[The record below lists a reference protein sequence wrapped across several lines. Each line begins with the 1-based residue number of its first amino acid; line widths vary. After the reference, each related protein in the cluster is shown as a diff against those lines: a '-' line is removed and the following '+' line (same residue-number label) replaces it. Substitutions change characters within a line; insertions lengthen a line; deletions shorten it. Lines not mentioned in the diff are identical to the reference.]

1 MVDVC
6 YIETIFSKV
15 YLLHYTKHLM
25 VDVMIGDIFL
35 VRGGSK
41 SSTAIVNAQ
50 KILYPKAKSSHVE
63 FYLGDGS
70 IIHSTGDNG
79 VHLAFL
85 LDELKDIKDEWK
97 VIRLLGVTEQ
107 DTENLAKAAIYFLRQ
122 EYNVKYMMEG
132 VDNKSFCSELI
143 AKIYMKANI
152 KILNGKDPSKV
163 APAHFDKEVDQLS
176 LWEDVTS
183 EYHQIIK
190 KIKENEFE
198 YRFIHNAIKG
208 SLAKRHFLSQMRKD
222 LSEAATII
230 SEETGSEGVSKLFD
244 KLKKEL
250 SESRTLDFWD
260 ENDTLPYKK

>member
-1 MVDVC
+1 
-6 YIETIFSKV
+6 
-15 YLLHYTKHLM
+15 
-25 VDVMIGDIFL
+25 MIGDIFL

-79 VHLAFL
+79 VHLVFL

-97 VIRLLGVTEQ
+97 VIRLLGVSEQ
-107 DTENLAKAAIYFLRQ
+107 DTENLTKAALYFLRQ
-122 EYNVKYMMEG
+122 EYNIKYMMEG

-152 KILNGKDPSKV
+152 KIFNGKDPSKI
-163 APAHFDKEVDQLS
+163 APAHFDKEADQLS

-190 KIKENEFE
+190 KIKEKEYE
-198 YRFIHNAIKG
+198 YRFMHNIIKG
-208 SLAKRHFLSQMRKD
+208 SLASRHILSHMRKD
-222 LSEAATII
+222 LSEAAAII
-230 SEETGSEGVSKLFD
+230 SSETGDEGVSKLFD
-244 KLKKEL
+244 KVKREF

-260 ENDTLPYKK
+260 ENDTFPYKK